1 MVWKKNTRKR
11 SIKSTMTT
19 KKPLGISI
27 IAVLGI
33 VIGSILV
40 FEGIAIFFVGDL
52 ILGPYLNLKEALGIF
67 FLVFGL
73 SLIVLHWFLW
83 KMNKIAF
90 IIRMALGSL
99 ALVVGL
105 ASLTVFGIGIAIMHG
120 IMLYYLYIKKDM
132 FIKKV

>member
-73 SLIVLHWFLW
+73 FLIILHWFLW

>member
-11 SIKSTMTT
+11 SVKSTKTM
-19 KKPLGISI
+19 KRPLGISI

-33 VIGSILV
+33 IIGSILV

-73 SLIVLHWFLW
+73 FLIILHWFLW

-90 IIRMALGSL
+90 IIRMVLGSL

-105 ASLTVFGIGIAIMHG
+105 ASLTVFGIGIAVIHG

>member
-11 SIKSTMTT
+11 SVKSTKTM
-19 KKPLGISI
+19 KRPLGISI

-33 VIGSILV
+33 IIGSILV

-73 SLIVLHWFLW
+73 FLIILHWFLW

-90 IIRMALGSL
+90 IIRMVLGSL

-105 ASLTVFGIGIAIMHG
+105 ASLTVFGIGIAVIHG
-120 IMLYYLYIKKDM
+120 IMLYYLYIKKDI

>member
-90 IIRMALGSL
+90 IIRMVLGSL

-105 ASLTVFGIGIAIMHG
+105 ASLTVFGIGIAVIHG

>member
-73 SLIVLHWFLW
+73 FLIILHWFLW

-90 IIRMALGSL
+90 IIRMVLGSL

-105 ASLTVFGIGIAIMHG
+105 ASLTVFGIGIAVIHG